1 MSLDIFNLYQVIV
14 TLLFVVSIALI
25 ALEKIERHKIAA
37 IAIAILL
44 AIRAISF
51 EELVSFIDWDVI
63 GLIICMSI
71 YSIILEI
78 SGFGK
83 WIAYGVVAKVK
94 RPLLLLYTIILFSGV
109 VSLVL
114 ENSVTVFIFAPIAFE
129 IASILGIDIER
140 ILIGMAL
147 TAGMAGSATMVGDPP
162 AIIVAGRYNLAFTDF
177 IIYRSKPSMFFI
189 IFIPMIIATA
199 IYILQNYRNLKKKYI
214 DVVKVDEN
222 YIDRKFVLEA
232 TIFLFVKVALLSFR
246 KELGIPLTLSAIVA
260 LAGLYTTRLAI
271 HRDFTCVKRSIRDG
285 LNYKLPLFLIAIF
298 LLSNSLKKYGVT
310 DTIAGF
316 IVGNIGENIFVLG
329 IAIFAISAILSAF
342 IENIPVTLTLLPI
355 VDSIAIKTNVNA
367 LILAWGILSGLT
379 AGGGFTYIG
388 SGANVVAIHILNS
401 RNIKTKFIDFIKV
414 ALLFNISNTIMVLTL
429 YSSIWLR

>member
-1 MSLDIFNLYQVIV
+1 MNFSIFNLYQVIV
-14 TLLFVVSIALI
+14 TLLFVASIALI

-37 IAIAILL
+37 IVIAVLL

-51 EELVSFIDWDVI
+51 EDFVTFVDWDVI

-71 YSIILEI
+71 YSVILEV

-83 WIAYGVVAKVK
+83 WIAYGAVTRVR
-94 RPLLLLYTIILFSGV
+94 RPLLLLFTIILLSGI

-129 IASILGIDIER
+129 IGSILGIDIER

-162 AIIVAGRYNLAFTDF
+162 AIIVAGHYNLAFTDF

-189 IFIPMIIATA
+189 IFISMIIATA
-199 IYILQNYRNLKKKYI
+199 IYVLQNYRSLKKKYI
-214 DVVKVDEN
+214 DAAKIDEDH
-222 YIDRKFVLEA
+222 IDRKFVLEA
-232 TIFLFVKVALLSFR
+232 TIFLFVKVTLLSFR

-260 LAGLYTTRLAI
+260 LAGLYITRLAI
-271 HRDFTCVKRSIRDG
+271 HRDFKCIKKSVEDG

-310 DTIAGF
+310 DAIAGF
-316 IVGNIGENIFVLG
+316 IIGNVGENIPILG
-329 IAIFAISAILSAF
+329 MAIFAISAILSAF

-355 VDSIAIKTNVNA
+355 IDSIAIKINVDA
-367 LILAWGILSGLT
+367 LILAWGTLSGLT

-401 RNIKTKFIDFIKV
+401 RNIKTKFIDFIKI
-414 ALLFNISNTIMVLTL
+414 ALLFNISNTILVLIL
-429 YSSIWLR
+429 YYSIWL